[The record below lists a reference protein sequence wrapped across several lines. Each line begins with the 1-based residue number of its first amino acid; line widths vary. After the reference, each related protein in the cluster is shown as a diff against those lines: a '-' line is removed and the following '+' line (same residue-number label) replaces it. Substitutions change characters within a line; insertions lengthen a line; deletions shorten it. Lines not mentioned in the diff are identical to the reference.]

1 MRLLKG
7 GNKMQ
12 IILLSPLNFIIQENL
27 LMFLKINI
35 FDISIVLWEIIEGK

>member
-1 MRLLKG
+1 
-7 GNKMQ
+7 MQ

-35 FDISIVLWEIIEGK
+35 FDISIVL

>member
-35 FDISIVLWEIIEGK
+35 FDISIVL